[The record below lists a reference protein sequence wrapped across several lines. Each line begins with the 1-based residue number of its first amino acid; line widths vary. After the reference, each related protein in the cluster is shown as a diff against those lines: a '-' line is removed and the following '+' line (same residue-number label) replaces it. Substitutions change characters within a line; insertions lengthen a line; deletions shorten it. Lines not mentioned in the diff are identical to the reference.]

1 MRIVTRLTIAG
12 ATIVAALGIAV
23 LPASAETPLALRD
36 ARVADGDLTVVVTGT
51 DGATDADIRIGD
63 KNTTSEVTEL
73 APATDA
79 VTDRSVVL
87 VVDTSVSMTERGLS
101 RSRAAVLAFAAE
113 APPSL
118 RIGLVG
124 FSQQARELV
133 APTRDRAALRHA
145 VADLWL
151 SKGTS
156 LYDAVAIAVKGGGR
170 HVLVLSDGA
179 DTASDVSLSGLL
191 GIERT
196 SKSIVDVVTIGAL
209 PDSNSAVQEA
219 VAIAGQGSRYE
230 VSSAAAAA
238 GIFSHVAR
246 GAGSEV
252 LIDAHVPAGVYGPT
266 DVEVTVDGRT
276 ASMTITLP
284 ESTFGSSS
292 GSVALYAALGGCFL
306 ALVLLVFFAFD
317 YPVRARNRRQLREL
331 VANYTQVRVRE
342 HSDASGD
349 EDSLR
354 TKITR
359 FALAITARVAS
370 WRNVGTNLGRQ
381 LERAAIPLQPNEWL
395 LICSAIAIVVM
406 VLGAVLTG
414 VLWAAALVGIVIGAT
429 APHAF
434 LSFKASRR
442 RTAFVNDLPDALQ
455 LVSSS
460 LTSGYSLPQA
470 LDSVVRLGDGPTAE
484 EFGRALV
491 QARLGTPVED
501 ALDEAADRMECTDM
515 HWAVMAIRIQHQV
528 GGNLS
533 EVLGQVAETIRER
546 GRLAR
551 HVRGLTAEGRLS
563 AWILSSLPVVLGGFM
578 FLTRRDYIRPLY
590 TETTGQL
597 LLAGGATMMLAGV
610 LLMRKLVKVEL

>member
-1 MRIVTRLTIAG
+1 MTRVAVAG

-23 LPASAETPLALRD
+23 LPASADSPLALRD

-51 DGATDADIRIGD
+51 DGATDATVRIGD
-63 KNTTSEVTEL
+63 KDTTSEVTEL

-87 VVDTSVSMTERGLS
+87 VLDTSISMTERGLA

-113 APPSL
+113 APRSL

-133 APTRDRAALRHA
+133 APTLDRVALRRA
-145 VADLWL
+145 VADLEL

-156 LYDAVAIAVKGGGR
+156 LYDAVAIALNGERR

-179 DTASDVSLSGLL
+179 DTASEVSLRALIST
-191 GIERT
+191 ERT
-196 SKSIVDVVTIGAL
+196 SKSIVDVLTIGAL
-209 PDSNSAVQEA
+209 PDANSAVQQA
-219 VAIAGQGSRYE
+219 IAIAGHGTTYD
-230 VSSAAAAA
+230 VGSAAAAT
-238 GIFSHVAR
+238 GVFSHVAR
-246 GAGSEV
+246 GAGSEL
-252 LIDAHVPAGVYGPT
+252 LISAHVPAGLYGPT
-266 DVEVTVDGRT
+266 DVDVTVDGRT
-276 ASMTITLP
+276 TSMTVTLP
-284 ESTFGSSS
+284 ESTFGKSG

-317 YPVRARNRRQLREL
+317 YPMRSRSRRQLREL
-331 VANYTQVRVRE
+331 VANYTSVR
-342 HSDASGD
+342 SQPPNSGSGD
-349 EDSLR
+349 DALR

-359 FALAITARVAS
+359 SALAITSRVAS
-370 WRNVGTNLGRQ
+370 WRSVGSSIGRR
-381 LERAAIPLQPNEWL
+381 LERAAVPLQPNEWL
-395 LICSAIAIVVM
+395 LICAAIAIVVT
-406 VLGAVLTG
+406 VLVTLLSGQV
-414 VLWAAALVGIVIGAT
+414 WAGALVGIVAGVVG
-429 APHAF
+429 PHAY
-434 LSFKASRR
+434 LKFKASRR
-442 RTAFVNDLPDALQ
+442 RTAFLNDLPDALA

-470 LDSVVRLGDGPTAE
+470 LDSVVRLGEGPTAE

-501 ALDEAADRMECTDM
+501 ALDEAAARVDCQDL

-563 AWILSSLPVVLGGFM
+563 AWVLGCLPVFLGGFM

-590 TETTGQL
+590 TERLGFMMLAGGVTL
-597 LLAGGATMMLAGV
+597 LLAGALW
-610 LLMRKLVKVEL
+610 MRQLIKIEL